1 MQLRLRTKFTL
12 VMTSLVLLVVAVLSC
27 VFAAQLLE
35 QLIQETDKRAGDL
48 AGQVF
53 QQAKQALREAAQ
65 QGLRPDS
72 DAPGEIHDYVRHA
85 FEISEG
91 LRTQLKAAKENP
103 LIYEVSI
110 TDNDG
115 LVLASTADDLPGT
128 FLLRRTPLSQ
138 LVGRSFLHQVKALFG
153 PLMRT
158 KKNPQLFEVDYRF
171 SNGNRPF
178 GEVRVVVDSGLLL
191 KEIQSSLWTGG
202 GIVLAALV
210 VSALLAAFVSGI
222 TLAPL
227 RDITAQLDRISAG
240 QFDAPPP
247 EARTLEASSDE
258 LGLVSRKISQVG
270 QQLRGV
276 HEIFST
282 MRENLNSV
290 MAGLEDGLLLFTRD
304 ARAVMVSPAA
314 EKFLGAPAGEFLGRR
329 VTDIFPPGHALHDA
343 LRIEGDELSEI
354 AAEADLDTSE
364 GPRRV
369 NVSVQAIQEAGERI
383 GALVTLRDLDS
394 LESINTQLK
403 VSERLAALGNI
414 TAGVAHEVKNPLN
427 SMRLWLENLKE
438 SLSYDGDGASRQA
451 VQVLDKEIDRLDQVV
466 KRFLDFTR
474 PVDIRLEAT
483 QLADLLKEVLE
494 IAKPQL
500 QQSNI
505 QLAQLLPIDVPEV
518 YVDRALL
525 KQAVL
530 NLVLNAAEA
539 MPDGGQLRLVLSR
552 RGEMAEITVGDT
564 GKGIPPENQ
573 QKIFQLFFTTRPGG
587 NGIGLA
593 STFRIVQLHNGSIDF
608 TSEVGR
614 GTTFRIELPLAA

>member
-1 MQLRLRTKFTL
+1 
-12 VMTSLVLLVVAVLSC
+12 
-27 VFAAQLLE
+27 
-35 QLIQETDKRAGDL
+35 
-48 AGQVF
+48 
-53 QQAKQALREAAQ
+53 
-65 QGLRPDS
+65 
-72 DAPGEIHDYVRHA
+72 
-85 FEISEG
+85 
-91 LRTQLKAAKENP
+91 
-103 LIYEVSI
+103 
-110 TDNDG
+110 
-115 LVLASTADDLPGT
+115 
-128 FLLRRTPLSQ
+128 
-138 LVGRSFLHQVKALFG
+138 LH
-153 PLMRT
+153 
-158 KKNPQLFEVDYRF
+158 
-171 SNGNRPF
+171 
-178 GEVRVVVDSGLLL
+178 
-191 KEIQSSLWTGG
+191 
-202 GIVLAALV
+202 
-210 VSALLAAFVSGI
+210 
-222 TLAPL
+222 
-227 RDITAQLDRISAG
+227 DITAQLDRISSG
-240 QFDAPPP
+240 QFDMPPH
-247 EARTLEASSDE
+247 EAKTVETSSDE

-282 MRENLNSV
+282 MRENMNSV

-329 VTDIFPPGHALHDA
+329 VTDIFPPGHPLRDALH
-343 LRIEGDELSEI
+343 IESDELSEI
-354 AAEADLDTSE
+354 TADANLETSD
-364 GPRRV
+364 GPKRV
-369 NVSVQAIQEAGERI
+369 NVSVQAIQEDGERM

-394 LESINTQLK
+394 LESIDTQLK
-403 VSERLAALGNI
+403 VSERLAALGRI

-438 SLSYDGDGASRQA
+438 SLSYDGDGSAQQA

-474 PVDIRLEAT
+474 PMEVRLEAT
-483 QLADLLKEVLE
+483 QLANLLQEVLE

-500 QQSNI
+500 EQSNI
-505 QLAQLLPIDVPEV
+505 LLAQLLPIDVPEV

-539 MPDGGQLRLVLSR
+539 MPNGGQLRLVLSR
-552 RGEMAEITVGDT
+552 RGEMAEIAVGDT

-587 NGIGLA
+587 SGIGLA
-593 STFRIVQLHNGSIDF
+593 SAFRIVQLHNGSIDF

>member
-1 MQLRLRTKFTL
+1 
-12 VMTSLVLLVVAVLSC
+12 MTSLVLLVVAVLSV
-27 VFAAQLLE
+27 VFAAQLLD
-35 QLIQETDKRAGDL
+35 QLIQEADKRASDL
-48 AGQVF
+48 AEQVF
-53 QQAKQALREAAQ
+53 LQAKHALTEAAQ
-65 QGLRPDS
+65 QGLRPAS
-72 DAPGEIHDYVRHA
+72 DAPEEIHDYVRHA

-91 LRTQLKAAKENP
+91 LRTQLRAAKENP

-110 TDNDG
+110 TDSDG
-115 LVLASTADDLPGT
+115 LVLASTDENLPGT
-128 FLLRRTPLSQ
+128 FLPRRTPLVSQ
-138 LVGRSFLHQVKALFG
+138 LVGRNLLHQMKVLFG
-153 PLMRT
+153 PS
-158 KKNPQLFEVDYRF
+158 KVFELDYPF
-171 SNGNRPF
+171 SNLKEPF
-178 GEVRVVVDSGLLL
+178 GEVRIAVASGLLL
-191 KEIQSSLWTGG
+191 KEIQAGLRTGG
-202 GIVLAALV
+202 TIVFVALV
-210 VSALLAAFVSGI
+210 ISALLAAIVSGI

-227 RDITAQLDRISAG
+227 RDIAAQLDRISAG
-240 QFDAPPP
+240 QFDASAP
-247 EARTLEASSDE
+247 EVKTLEGSGDE

-282 MRENLNSV
+282 MRENMNSV

-314 EKFLGAPAGEFLGRR
+314 EKFLGAPSGEFLGRR
-329 VTDIFPPGHALHDA
+329 VTDIFPPGHPLHDA
-343 LRIEGDELSEI
+343 LHIEGDELSEI
-354 AAEADLDTSE
+354 TAEVNLETND
-364 GPRRV
+364 GPKRV

-394 LESINTQLK
+394 LESIDTQLQ
-403 VSERLAALGNI
+403 VSERLAALGRI

-438 SLSYDGDGASRQA
+438 SLSSESDGASQQA

-474 PVDIRLEAT
+474 PMDVRLEAT

-500 QQSNI
+500 QKSNI

-539 MPDGGQLRLVLSR
+539 MPNGGQLRLVLSR

-587 NGIGLA
+587 SGIGLA